1 MADIRVKFVS
11 QKISKVRF
19 RPAQGIYSQGSD
31 VFASGNW
38 DDESGRVCLWQI
50 PLAQRDNGDMEGGDT
65 ATDREPTQL
74 CETSHRGDVTDM
86 EFLGTEAVA
95 VSSSLGTVTVYRHR
109 GLKSLEEASHWSGIH
124 SGLGHVSCACT
135 CVATQGEDLLVSA
148 GEDGRINVLNISHR
162 TPIRTIKKANSC
174 TINGVR
180 FLKQLEVITVD
191 SSGQLKI
198 FDLRQNSEEPSKTF
212 TVSGEQTPLQSI
224 ARHPT
229 QQHVVATGGHD
240 GVLSIWDL
248 RQEKF
253 PVTLLEAHSAPMWE
267 VKFHPTNPEH
277 LFTCSEDGSVWH
289 WDSSAVTSLVTGTG
303 AGSGGGSLF
312 AQPPGG
318 AQQPQITSPW
328 LGLESGRSKM
338 EISTLLPNQSLP
350 INTLDI
356 DGETL
361 ICGSDEEAI
370 YTIDIPGIR

>member
-38 DDESGRVCLWQI
+38 DDEI

-109 GLKSLEEASHWSGIH
+109 G
-124 SGLGHVSCACT
+124 
-135 CVATQGEDLLVSA
+135 
-148 GEDGRINVLNISHR
+148 
-162 TPIRTIKKANSC
+162 
-174 TINGVR
+174 
-180 FLKQLEVITVD
+180 LKQLEVITVD

-248 RQEKF
+248 
-253 PVTLLEAHSAPMWE
+253 LWE